1 MLYKRRSVLI
11 KNILKKAGYF
21 LLALLPLAA
30 AFAIQLFASLICSL
44 CQALYMYFFST
55 GGFDI
60 DAFGNILLDSGFN
73 TRIMLLYSAVT
84 ILLLGTWYRI
94 AAVPKGM
101 RRRRPG
107 QIFNA
112 RMLLACFILMVSMQ
126 YIASY
131 LIIVVANFR
140 PDWYERYNQ
149 LFESAGM
156 NDMTVLLTVYT
167 VILAPVCEELIF
179 RGLMLHFFRKALP
192 FWAANLLQAVLFG
205 VYHMNLI
212 QGIYAFLIGIILG
225 CILKL
230 GRSIYPAILFHI
242 LFNLFGSYLDFLV
255 VYTNSPL
262 LFIMV
267 AAAAVLLTAAGLRLY
282 KKGADMREIQRR

>member
-60 DAFGNILLDSGFN
+60 DAFGNILLDSCFN

-149 LFESAGM
+149 LLESAGM
-156 NDMTVLLTVYT
+156 NDMTLLLT
-167 VILAPVCEELIF
+167 
-179 RGLMLHFFRKALP
+179 
-192 FWAANLLQAVLFG
+192 
-205 VYHMNLI
+205 
-212 QGIYAFLIGIILG
+212 
-225 CILKL
+225 
-230 GRSIYPAILFHI
+230 
-242 LFNLFGSYLDFLV
+242 
-255 VYTNSPL
+255 
-262 LFIMV
+262 
-267 AAAAVLLTAAGLRLY
+267 
-282 KKGADMREIQRR
+282 